1 MDTGEFRLSRIYSH
15 GWNAAKR
22 LLAER
27 IEHVN
32 AERAAKLNPCGA
44 IEERARWTKG
54 FEDGL
59 RSSHGAAREVQA
71 QILPRRRRPV
81 RTVSSPVNGSA

>member
-27 IEHVN
+27 AEHVN
-32 AERAAKLNPCGA
+32 AERAAKLNPCGTV
-44 IEERARWTKG
+44 EERARWTKG
-54 FEDGL
+54 FDDGL
-59 RSSHGAAREVQA
+59 RS
-71 QILPRRRRPV
+71 
-81 RTVSSPVNGSA
+81 RTGPHAMSKLRSFRADGSR